1 MSTAESNNAR
11 GSHLS
16 RVLTIA
22 FHTFTQLVR
31 MKVFYF
37 MGIFA
42 VIVIGS
48 NFFDLPQHSGPESAG
63 VHAIRLIK
71 SWSTGPMTLFSVVLA
86 VVATALLIPKDI
98 EDRTL
103 YTILAKPVP
112 RFDYLAGKLL
122 GVIFLLF
129 VSLAIMDLLMMGLL
143 QFRISMLIQHQAEM
157 AQAMGWSAREIE
169 ALREETQAIG
179 VSWSLHGAVLA
190 IFLKAS
196 VMAAVALLVST
207 FSTSTLFTAVV
218 GFLLFFVGHFQ
229 ADAREIYMHSGELG
243 QGGFAKWLS
252 MIFAVIVPDLQ
263 LFNVVD
269 AITEGK
275 VMPLVLMG
283 KLTLVAL
290 YYVVFYTLASWFIFS
305 DKEF

>member
-1 MSTAESNNAR
+1 MSSAQSNIAR

-16 RVLTIA
+16 RVMTIA

-63 VHAIRLIK
+63 SHAIRLIK
-71 SWSTGPMTLFSVVLA
+71 SWSTGPMTLFAVVLGI
-86 VVATALLIPKDI
+86 VATALLLPRDI

-129 VSLAIMDLLMMGLL
+129 VSLAIMDLLMVVLL
-143 QFRISMLIQHQAEM
+143 EFRISMLIEQQTEM
-157 AQAMGWSAREIE
+157 AKAMGWSSQEIE
-169 ALREETQAIG
+169 ALSQETRSSG
-179 VSWSLHGAVLA
+179 VTWSLHGAVLSV
-190 IFLKAS
+190 FLKAS
-196 VMAAVALLVST
+196 VMAAIALLVST

-243 QGGFAKWLS
+243 EGGFARWLS
-252 MIFAVIVPDLQ
+252 LVFALIVPDLQ

-269 AITEGK
+269 AITEDK
-275 VMPLVLMG
+275 VMPLWLMG
-283 KLTLVAL
+283 KLCLVAL
-290 YYVVFYTLASWFIFS
+290 YHVVFCTVASWFIFS